1 MFLVRFLFIIT
12 LMWSASVFAVPIM
25 QVENKTLVGV
35 KNVIVGKQE
44 YDVSF
49 KFGTCAQVFNG
60 CSSFPFKL
68 REKHQIDY
76 YANFFDALRSLHKAI
91 YGSDDPNAVAP
102 SAFYVPELKIPT
114 NTWYGLA
121 NEETWHVSYARFF
134 NFYDSGEYSVEF
146 DVLDSTNLW
155 TVWSAPRRVPE
166 PSSLSLLSIMLL
178 GVILIRRFKKY

>member
-1 MFLVRFLFIIT
+1 MFLVRSLFVVT
-12 LMWSASVFAVPIM
+12 LCWASSVLAVPIM

-68 REKHQIDY
+68 REKHQVDY
-76 YANFFDALRSLHKAI
+76 YANFFDALRSLHRAI
-91 YGSDDPNAVAP
+91 YNSDDPNAVAP

-114 NTWYGLA
+114 NS
-121 NEETWHVSYARFF
+121 WHDIEDENLLYVSYARFF

-146 DVLDSTNLW
+146 DPLENANLW

-166 PSSLSLLSIMLL
+166 PSGLGLFGVSVLGLLLA
-178 GVILIRRFKKY
+178 RRFKKS

>member
-1 MFLVRFLFIIT
+1 MFLVRSLLIIAIC
-12 LMWSASVFAVPIM
+12 WASSALAVPIM

-49 KFGTCAQVFNG
+49 KFGTCAQVFNE
-60 CSSFPFKL
+60 CSTFPFKL
-68 REKHQIDY
+68 REKNQGDY

-91 YGSDDPNAVAP
+91 YGSDDRDAIAP
-102 SAFYVPELKIPT
+102 SAFYVPELNIPT

-121 NEETWHVSYARFF
+121 NIETWHVSYARFF

-146 DVLDSTNLW
+146 DVLESTNLW

-166 PSSLSLLSIMLL
+166 SSSLGLFGIAVL
-178 GVILIRRFKKY
+178 GLFLTRRFKKH